1 MNISP
6 QSLSFIFILEEASGE
21 SKVLRVLGKRFLEEP
36 QSMLRGRL
44 FRSSRHN
51 FPSKEEY
58 VLRVT
63 KLQDQRW
70 ASRGAG
76 RVREVQVRLTYL
88 LSEGSPGRQAGL
100 SEQHVT

>member
-1 MNISP
+1 MDISP
-6 QSLSFIFILEEASGE
+6 QSLSFIFILKEASGE

-51 FPSKEEY
+51 FPSKEEC

-63 KLQDQRW
+63 KLQDRSALGQL
-70 ASRGAG
+70 GAG
-76 RVREVQVRLTYL
+76 GGWGGVQVRLTYL
-88 LSEGSPGRQAGL
+88 LSEG
-100 SEQHVT
+100 